1 MHAMLSPMRR
11 FRLRMGL
18 ILSVLLVAPF
28 VARGEPTVHP
38 DWEYV
43 RTVLLF
49 SEHGRRIGYIERW
62 TRPPLVAVSSTD
74 EKYLSMVRSAI
85 GQLNTVLAGTKMS
98 LSLVWNEADI
108 LIYFVPRTR
117 MQETGGRYDCRE
129 LTPRTYAFACMY
141 GKDQGKID
149 FAVIVHPTDD
159 NGIDLATSVMEELTQ
174 VLGPA
179 NDTRDALFVESLFF
193 EPERLQPLRYKTL
206 SPHDK
211 KLLRFLYT
219 HLKPGDREPEV
230 RAAFDRYW
238 DTIKVPK

>member
-1 MHAMLSPMRR
+1 MRALLSSVRR
-11 FRLRMGL
+11 FRLRLGL
-18 ILSVLLVAPF
+18 ILSVLLAAPF
-28 VARGEPTVHP
+28 AAGGEPPDHP

-49 SEHGRRIGYIERW
+49 SEHDRRIGYITRW

-85 GQLNTVLAGTKMS
+85 RQLNTTLAGTKMS

-117 MQETGGRYDCRE
+117 MNETGDRYDCE
-129 LTPRTYAFACMY
+129 QLTTRAHAFACSFSN
-141 GKDQGKID
+141 DQGIINV
-149 FAVIVHPTDD
+149 AIIVLPTDD
-159 NGIDLATSVMEELTQ
+159 DRVDLATSVMEELTQ

-219 HLKPGDREPEV
+219 HLKPGDRESEV
-230 RAAFDRYW
+230 RAAFDKYW